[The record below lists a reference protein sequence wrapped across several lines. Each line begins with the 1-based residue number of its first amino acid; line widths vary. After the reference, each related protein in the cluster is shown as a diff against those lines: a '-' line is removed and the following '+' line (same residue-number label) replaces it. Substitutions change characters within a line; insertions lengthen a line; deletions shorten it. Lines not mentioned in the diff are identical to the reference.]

1 MNWTYILCALTL
13 ILYITVAVFWLIRS
27 IIDTVDDRR
36 QAKENAA
43 WEAEKKRLEREKTE
57 RDKEYHEARMKELN
71 LK

>member
-27 IIDTVDDRR
+27 IVDTVDDRR